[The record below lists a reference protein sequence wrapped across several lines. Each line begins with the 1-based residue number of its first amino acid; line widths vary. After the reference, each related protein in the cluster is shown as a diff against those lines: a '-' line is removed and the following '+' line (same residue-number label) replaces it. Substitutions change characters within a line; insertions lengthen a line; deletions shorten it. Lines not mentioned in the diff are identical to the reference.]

1 MEVALL
7 RNLDSTRRHNRWRH
21 CDCQPDIPYF
31 CLAVAVTSSIVA
43 SRVAYESE
51 SCFFRAVRS
60 TLPSP
65 KASLFRAAKAFRAV
79 WSKRRELTEK
89 TLGKLG
95 KRCTGTRQRSTY
107 IHVHFSRN
115 MGNFEKIVI
124 SLLGW
129 LASRGIIEVKVTD
142 NDKKNCTKFTW
153 YLNFHQNL
161 RSPHH
166 LTSVG
171 KSAELSWHGC
181 RPLRCLVCYCSLI
194 SETDSRSASF
204 IRLSIKGMVSSVLLP
219 RLTVFLAGL
228 YNTTLDAAF
237 SGWQAA
243 LVLSFSFYKSL

>member
-1 MEVALL
+1 MKWFFSPPFLSVSPFLL
-7 RNLDSTRRHNRWRH
+7 LNL
-21 CDCQPDIPYF
+21 
-31 CLAVAVTSSIVA
+31 A
-43 SRVAYESE
+43 SRQSYAYAIGLYTRPEIKSW
-51 SCFFRAVRS
+51 SDVKFCAHAQCV
-60 TLPSP
+60 LP
-65 KASLFRAAKAFRAV
+65 RCCVVQAK
-79 WSKRRELTEK
+79 WIDREG
-89 TLGKLG
+89 LGKP
-95 KRCTGTRQRSTY
+95 RTWTRSRSTY

-115 MGNFEKIVI
+115 MNFEKIII

-171 KSAELSWHGC
+171 KSPELSWQGC

-204 IRLSIKGMVSSVLLP
+204 IRL
-219 RLTVFLAGL
+219 
-228 YNTTLDAAF
+228 
-237 SGWQAA
+237 
-243 LVLSFSFYKSL
+243 

>member
-1 MEVALL
+1 MVQATWIDWE
-7 RNLDSTRRHNRWRH
+7 
-21 CDCQPDIPYF
+21 
-31 CLAVAVTSSIVA
+31 
-43 SRVAYESE
+43 
-51 SCFFRAVRS
+51 
-60 TLPSP
+60 
-65 KASLFRAAKAFRAV
+65 
-79 WSKRRELTEK
+79 
-89 TLGKLG
+89 GLG
-95 KRCTGTRQRSTY
+95 KRRTGTRQRPRTFTY
-107 IHVHFSRN
+107 ISRTIWISK
-115 MGNFEKIVI
+115 KIII

-129 LASRGIIEVKVTD
+129 LASRGMIEVKVTD

-171 KSAELSWHGC
+171 KSPELSWQGC

-204 IRLSIKGMVSSVLLP
+204 IRLSIKGIVSSVLLS

-237 SGWQAA
+237 SGWKAF
-243 LVLSFSFYKSL
+243 LVLSFSFINLYKVHCS